1 MTDPLARA
9 RAETSAHHANSVAGV
24 LGLYALLALAGAL
37 AQAVKVG
44 QLSSELFPGRTV
56 GWLAWWSLSGLF
68 AVVGA
73 AAAIVIAT
81 LLHHGPAAPVPT
93 VEPAVDDY
101 R

>member
-1 MTDPLARA
+1 MTSPQARA
-9 RAETSAHHANSVAGV
+9 RAQTSAHQANTVAGV

-44 QLSSELFPGRTV
+44 NLTLELFPGRTA

-68 AVVGA
+68 AVIGS
-73 AAAIVIAT
+73 AAAIVTAT
-81 LLHHGPAAPVPT
+81 LLSHGPAAPAPT
-93 VEPAVDDY
+93 EEPAVDDY